1 MNYVF
6 SIVTSNIIELCLF
19 TYYYRIVLSL
29 KKPNKILYIVV
40 YSSLFLIK
48 CLFNFFFIA
57 KINIAVSFSIYLLL
71 IFFFSQSN
79 IIYKI
84 LSLGIYFGLSIFAE
98 SLTYHIFSIFFD
110 WKEHILIQ
118 MLSSKFVLL
127 IFILFIKYYKTIN
140 DEDSI
145 DLKSTL
151 LLSIQPISII
161 FFIYITN
168 GEFIINSQNKLLIIL
183 SLALLVFSNFISLYI
198 FEEIIRKNKIE
209 KELDFEKE
217 RTKENDTY
225 YQYLKESI
233 ENFKAYRHDLRH
245 HFGILK
251 SMLYAGK
258 NGDAKIYIDTL
269 VEDIIEVSDK
279 RSGDEFLDLVL
290 SSRWHKIKKMDIHM
304 VFEIRKINLNQISK
318 LDLNI
323 IYGNIIDNAIESC
336 SQCEKRSIKI
346 ETAQINDRYQMIK
359 ITNSCHAVN
368 VEDDKFKSMN
378 QDSEFHGY
386 GLANIQKTVEKYGG
400 YINFSFH
407 DDKQVFQTILW
418 FDKEF
423 KKEL

>member
-98 SLTYHIFSIFFD
+98 SLTYHIFSIFFE
-110 WKEHILIQ
+110 WNEHILIQ

-279 RSGDEFLDLVL
+279 RSGDETSMI
-290 SSRWHKIKKMDIHM
+290 SSTR
-304 VFEIRKINLNQISK
+304 V
-318 LDLNI
+318 
-323 IYGNIIDNAIESC
+323 
-336 SQCEKRSIKI
+336 SI
-346 ETAQINDRYQMIK
+346 
-359 ITNSCHAVN
+359 
-368 VEDDKFKSMN
+368 
-378 QDSEFHGY
+378 
-386 GLANIQKTVEKYGG
+386 
-400 YINFSFH
+400 
-407 DDKQVFQTILW
+407 
-418 FDKEF
+418 
-423 KKEL
+423 